1 MIASFGLT
9 QHTGLQENIKDHRF
23 STRTV
28 YLNSV
33 FSFLYWHMEYH
44 IEHHMFPSVPSYNL
58 PKLHELIKN
67 QLPPPRQGLWGAY
80 KEIIP
85 ALIKQSKDAK
95 YKIPLILKMN

>member
-1 MIASFGLT
+1 M

-44 IEHHMFPSVPSYNL
+44 IEHHMRPNVPSYNL
-58 PKLHELIKN
+58 PKLYNPITD
-67 QLPPPRQGLWGAY
+67 QLSPAKKGLWGVY
-80 KEIIP
+80 KRD
-85 ALIKQSKDAK
+85 LTC
-95 YKIPLILKMN
+95 NF